1 MLESVFVC
9 QRLNVSSVTFFSQI
23 WSKRRVGQVV
33 IIVID
38 ALRADFVLPNDEL
51 STFGLN
57 LVKDRPKIDYV
68 TQLMKEGR
76 DVLTFVAEAHA
87 PTVTLPRIK
96 V

>member
-1 MLESVFVC
+1 M
-9 QRLNVSSVTFFSQI
+9 TFFSQI
-23 WSKRRVGQVV
+23 WSKRHVGQIVF
-33 IIVID
+33 IVID

-57 LVKDRPKIDYV
+57 LVADRPKIDYV

-76 DVLTFVAEAHA
+76 DAVTFVAEAHA

-96 V
+96 VRIPP